1 MTCRAPGG
9 RNDAVFFL
17 QWALS
22 RAIKEITGLYLLF
35 EIVVDYTDLHYGTWS
50 WRSETKGTGENNWSE
65 KAQLRICS
73 VLSIYPVPKGGF
85 YRPVC
90 VCVSELTLP
99 TLRVSVLAISVHNWL
114 CVQLLKEAE
123 EVCGSEAQE
132 IEKLAETSAGE
143 RKESKM
149 RRKKRVKMVE
159 EKNEKK
165 MR

>member
-1 MTCRAPGG
+1 MAKI
-9 RNDAVFFL
+9 
-17 QWALS
+17 Q
-22 RAIKEITGLYLLF
+22 K
-35 EIVVDYTDLHYGTWS
+35 H
-50 WRSETKGTGENNWSE
+50 
-65 KAQLRICS
+65 
-73 VLSIYPVPKGGF
+73 
-85 YRPVC
+85 
-90 VCVSELTLP
+90 
-99 TLRVSVLAISVHNWL
+99 AISVHNWL

-143 RKESKM
+143 RKKSKM

>member
-73 VLSIYPVPKGGF
+73 VLSIYPVPK
-85 YRPVC
+85 
-90 VCVSELTLP
+90 
-99 TLRVSVLAISVHNWL
+99 AISVHNWL

>member
-9 RNDAVFFL
+9 RNDAVVFL

-22 RAIKEITGLYLLF
+22 RVIKEMTGPYLLF
-35 EIVVDYTDLHYGTWS
+35 EIIVDYTDLHYGTWS
-50 WRSETKGTGENNWSE
+50 WRCDTKGTREKNWSE
-65 KAQLRICS
+65 KAH
-73 VLSIYPVPKGGF
+73 
-85 YRPVC
+85 VC
-90 VCVSELTLP
+90 VCELTLP

-143 RKESKM
+143 RKKSKM

>member
-17 QWALS
+17 QWSLS

-50 WRSETKGTGENNWSE
+50 WRSETK
-65 KAQLRICS
+65 
-73 VLSIYPVPKGGF
+73 
-85 YRPVC
+85 
-90 VCVSELTLP
+90 
-99 TLRVSVLAISVHNWL
+99 AISVHNWL

-149 RRKKRVKMVE
+149 RRKKRLKLVKAYPDRPAATLANAGMDLVDFDE
-159 EKNEKK
+159 SLLPEDN
-165 MR
+165 